1 MELYDNISQYIS
13 FLAQKSV
20 LYEVSAS
27 PKPGLVDRNNSG
39 AHNDMDYFTFLRS
52 SSAIIDEFRSMAA
65 VGTLI
70 EDKQLKDVLEMIRP
84 IGIKAE
90 KKMFQATSGVNTHKG
105 IIFSIGIICVAAG
118 FAMKKTGDHTIK
130 AEVICDIVKR
140 ITSGICERELRNIED
155 KEQLSNGEKLYK
167 KYELKGI
174 RGEVES
180 GFDTALTK
188 GLPILR
194 QNFDKK
200 NVNDVLVQALLNIMT
215 VSEDT
220 NIVWRYDIYTL
231 NYVKEYSKI
240 VLENGGMFS
249 DKGKRNIIDM
259 DKAFIEKNISPGGSA
274 DLLAVTIMLALLE
287 GINF

>member
-1 MELYDNISQYIS
+1 MELYDNISEYIS
-13 FLAQKSV
+13 FLAQKAV

-27 PKPGLVDRNNSG
+27 PKPGLVDRYNSG

-52 SSAIIDEFRSMAA
+52 SSAIISEFKSMAA

-105 IIFSIGIICVAAG
+105 IIFSIGVICVAAG
-118 FAMKKTGDHTIK
+118 FAMKKTGDHIIK

-140 ITSGICERELRNIED
+140 ITSGICERELTNIED
-155 KEQLSNGEKLYK
+155 KVQLSNGEKLYK

-180 GFDTALTK
+180 GFETVMTK

-194 QNFDKK
+194 KDIEKGNL
-200 NVNDVLVQALLNIMT
+200 NDILVQALLNIMT

-220 NIVWRYDIYTL
+220 NIVWRHDKYTL

-249 DKGKRNIIDM
+249 DKGKRNVIDM

-287 GINF
+287 GMNL